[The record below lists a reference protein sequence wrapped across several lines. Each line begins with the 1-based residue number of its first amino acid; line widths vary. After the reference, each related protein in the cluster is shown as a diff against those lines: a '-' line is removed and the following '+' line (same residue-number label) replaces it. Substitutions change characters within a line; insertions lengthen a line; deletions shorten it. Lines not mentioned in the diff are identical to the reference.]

1 MAIERFTDA
10 PEMRGGDWS
19 GATNEPAG
27 GFTVHYSGNGRRYGA
42 GIVDWV
48 VPWLFLIWLHLSAGL
63 GGNLILVIWFINSV
77 IIQSAT
83 GGQSIGK
90 MIFGIRLVY
99 VSQRYDEVYAYFCY
113 PSFTRL
119 TVRYFCHFLDLIFFW
134 GILLRPFFNVERRSW
149 ADSCVKTSV
158 IQDHRVQLWDV
169 NDMHDDRLSK
179 RRAR

>member
-63 GGNLILVIWFINSV
+63 GGNLI
-77 IIQSAT
+77 
-83 GGQSIGK
+83 
-90 MIFGIRLVY
+90 FGIRLVY
-99 VSQRYDEVYAYFCY
+99 VSQRYDEVYAYFRY